1 MLVFVTD
8 DQLGDLQNEPNLALI
23 YPASVELIQGVPV
36 HSCTPPQSEL
46 VGEYVMNVEGLG
58 LRYHRLT
65 YSVQAF
71 TPKLGREQTLAM
83 LERAFAEW
91 SKQVQVD
98 FTYSDATAASRNL
111 NILFASGAH
120 GDPYPFDGPRK
131 TLAHTFYPA
140 DVNPEPI
147 AWRFALR

>member
-1 MLVFVTD
+1 
-8 DQLGDLQNEPNLALI
+8 
-23 YPASVELIQGVPV
+23 
-36 HSCTPPQSEL
+36 
-46 VGEYVMNVEGLG
+46 
-58 LRYHRLT
+58 
-65 YSVQAF
+65 
-71 TPKLGREQTLAM
+71 M

-147 AWRFALR
+147 AGDLHFDEDENWANGVDRISTPWCCTRSDTR